1 MKSIKQTLRMWA
13 LAAATALLGGQVQ
26 AAPTVTFDP
35 ASQDISIGQQTS
47 VNIVVSGLT
56 QPADALGGFSLL
68 LNFNNTFLKGLTY
81 EVDPGAKMGA
91 YDANND
97 FSGTFSGGSLD
108 LFYIANA
115 MEDQDS
121 LAALQG
127 DGFVLATVHFEGIA
141 NGLSPL
147 TFGAIG
153 SSAGVVLSFW
163 NGDET
168 IVNAA
173 RRGEICVAAQG
184 ATCNNNVPEPATLLL
199 VSTALAGLVLRGR
212 RAIPA

>member
-127 DGFVLATVHFEGIA
+127 DG
-141 NGLSPL
+141 
-147 TFGAIG
+147 
-153 SSAGVVLSFW
+153 
-163 NGDET
+163 
-168 IVNAA
+168 
-173 RRGEICVAAQG
+173 R
-184 ATCNNNVPEPATLLL
+184 VPQSELGQRAHL
-199 VSTALAGLVLRGR
+199 STAAVNR
-212 RAIPA
+212 RQMASPIPCPPPVTMAT